1 MPSQSLSN
9 VTPDALSRRRRDIAN
24 AVFLKE
30 TGVPGL
36 IRASV
41 YITVVA
47 VVTFVVWAYFASLQ
61 EIVLS
66 VGHVAPRNEVQT
78 IQHLEG
84 GIISKILVQTGQRV
98 EAGDPIV
105 RLDASGAEAELAQY
119 KARLAAL
126 KLEEERNRAFAENRA
141 PEFDRLV
148 DGYDNLK
155 EDQTRILASEE
166 TARLSQ
172 ASVLN
177 KQVQERRAA
186 QQSLINERDNLVEQL
201 KILDEEF
208 SIQERLFKKGLK
220 PRLDFLSAKQNLSAA
235 RGGLQKIKD
244 EIATNTQAIGQLE
257 EVERDLDNRLRQD
270 ALRTLGTIIAS
281 RAEVEKI
288 IISLQDR
295 VDRLVVRSP
304 VSGIVQNLPLQAN
317 AGVLPPGGIIAEIVP
332 LDGGLIVESRIKT
345 RDIGFLE
352 VGQPVTVKVD
362 SFDYAR
368 YGSIEGHLIELSP
381 TTFLDEGSHPYYR
394 AKIALDKIHVGDVST
409 ENSIL
414 PGMTVQADIV
424 TGDRTFLQYLLKPLY
439 TVVNEAFW
447 ER

>member
-1 MPSQSLSN
+1 MPSQSLSS
-9 VTPDALSRRRRDIAN
+9 VTADALSRRRRDIAN
-24 AVFLKE
+24 ASFLKE

-41 YITVVA
+41 YIAVVA
-47 VVTFVVWAYFASLQ
+47 VTTFVVWAYFASIQ
-61 EIVLS
+61 EIVLT
-66 VGHVAPRNEVQT
+66 VGHVAPRNEVRT

-98 EAGDPIV
+98 DAGDPIV
-105 RLDASGAEAELAQY
+105 RLDASNAEAELGQY
-119 KARLAAL
+119 NARLASL
-126 KLEEERNRAFAENRA
+126 KLEEERNRAFAENRTPA
-141 PEFDRLV
+141 FDRVV
-148 DGYDNLK
+148 DGYDDLK
-155 EDQTRILASEE
+155 KDQTRILASEE
-166 TARLSQ
+166 AARLSQ
-172 ASVLN
+172 AGVLQ

-186 QQSLINERDNLVEQL
+186 RQTLINERANLVEQL

-208 SIQERLFKKGLK
+208 SIQENLFKKGLR

-235 RGGLQKIKD
+235 RGALQKIKD
-244 EIATNTQAIGQLE
+244 EIATMTQAVGQLE
-257 EVERDLDNRLRQD
+257 ESLRDLDNRLRQD

-281 RAEVEKI
+281 RAEVEKVI
-288 IISLQDR
+288 LSLQDR
-295 VDRLVVRSP
+295 VDRLIVKSP
-304 VSGIVQNLPLQAN
+304 VSGIVQSLPLQAN

-332 LDGGLIVESRIKT
+332 LDGGLIVESRIMT

-352 VGQPVTVKVD
+352 IGQPVTIKVD

-368 YGSIEGHLIELSP
+368 YGSIQGHLFELSP

-394 AKIALDKIHVGDVST
+394 AKIALDKIHVGDESA
-409 ENSIL
+409 ENSVL

-424 TGDRTFLQYLLKPLY
+424 TGERTFLQYLLKPLY